1 MKIKKKEY
9 NKKIEESYWNGVEVG
24 MKSALE
30 NPDFAKKY
38 LENPKAIQAIT
49 KKIENILVNVFGNK

>member
-9 NKKIEESYWNGVEVG
+9 NKKIEETYWNGVEVG

-30 NPDFAKKY
+30 NPDLAKKY
-38 LENPKAIQAIT
+38 LENPKAIQDEVKKMKDTLTAI
-49 KKIENILVNVFGNK
+49 FG

>member
-9 NKKIEESYWNGVEVG
+9 NKKIEESYWNGVEIG

-30 NPDFAKKY
+30 NPEVAKMY
-38 LENPKAIQAIT
+38 LANPKAVQNELKSIKNT
-49 KKIENILVNVFGNK
+49 LMKVFR

>member
-24 MKSALE
+24 MNSALE
-30 NPDFAKKY
+30 NPDLAKKY
-38 LENPKAIQAIT
+38 LENPKLIQDEI
-49 KKIENILVNVFGNK
+49 KKIKNALVKVFGDK